1 MRAERLAIGLRRALE
16 DPEVFSRSVIGRPLR
31 PYQLEPA
38 RAILR
43 SVREGL
49 GLSFTIMFA
58 RQAGKNELS
67 AQVECLLLNR
77 YQRTP
82 GAQLVKAAPTF
93 RPQVVTSI
101 TRLERCLDNPLN
113 AGRWARERGYMVRL
127 GEARALFFSAA
138 PGASVVGATASALLE
153 LDEAQDIEEEKATK
167 DFLPMASTTNAT
179 RVYYGTAWTDD
190 TLLAKAQ
197 AEAREATGE
206 IRRDFRVPWWVV
218 AEHNPA
224 YGRYVEAEK
233 ARLGASH
240 PLFRT
245 QYALE
250 TIEGGGRLFSP
261 EALARMRGAHV
272 RLRRRADAGTYV
284 AGVDVAGEDEEAA
297 DAALRRL
304 KPRRDSTVVT
314 IARLDYADVVAGI
327 QEPRLEV
334 VEHYWW
340 TGRDHR
346 TQFAS
351 LLDLLRDVWGV
362 ARVCVDGTGVGAGVA
377 SFVKAAL
384 GEGICEAVH
393 FTAARKSELGYGLLA
408 AVGSGR
414 LKIYQADLGE
424 VGSELAEWWA
434 EAEACR
440 YEVRREQQLS
450 FFVPEDQGHDD
461 FVVSAALCVA
471 AAEGLRVQPA
481 GTELRARPAYAGE
494 RW

>member
-1 MRAERLAIGLRRALE
+1 
-16 DPEVFSRSVIGRPLR
+16 
-31 PYQLEPA
+31 
-38 RAILR
+38 LR

-49 GLSFTIMFA
+49 GLSFSVMFA

-77 YQRTP
+77 CQRSP

-93 RPQVVTSI
+93 RPQVLTSI
-101 TRLERCLDNPLN
+101 ARLERCLENPLN
-113 AGRWARERGYMVRL
+113 AGRWARERGYMLRL

-138 PGASVVGATASALLE
+138 PGTSVVGATASVLLE
-153 LDEAQDIEEEKATK
+153 LDEAQDIDEEKATK

-179 RVYYGTAWTDD
+179 RVYYGTAWTED

-197 AEAREATGE
+197 AEAREAKGG
-206 IRRDFRVPWWVV
+206 IRRDYRVPWWEV
-218 AEHNPA
+218 AEHNSA
-224 YGRYVEAEK
+224 YGQYVEAER
-233 ARLGASH
+233 ARLGESH

-245 QYALE
+245 QYSLE
-250 TIEGGGRLFSP
+250 TIEGGGRFFSP
-261 EALARMRGAHV
+261 EQLAQMRGSHA
-272 RLRRRADAGTYV
+272 RLRRRIDEGVYV
-284 AGVDVAGEDEEAA
+284 AGIDVAGEDEEAA

-314 IARLDYADVVAGI
+314 IARLDYADVAEGI

-346 TQFAS
+346 TQFAA
-351 LLDLLRDVWGV
+351 LLDLLRNVWGV
-362 ARVCVDGTGVGAGVA
+362 SRACVDGTGVGAGVA
-377 SFVKAAL
+377 SFLRAAL
-384 GEGICEAVH
+384 GEGVCEVVQ
-393 FTAARKSELGYGLLA
+393 FTAARKSELGYGMLA
-408 AVGSGR
+408 AAGSGR
-414 LKIYQADLGE
+414 LKIYQADLGDAGGE
-424 VGSELAEWWA
+424 CLAEWWA

-450 FFVPEDQGHDD
+450 FFVPEERGHDD
-461 FVVSAALCVA
+461 FVISAALCVA
-471 AAEGLRVQPA
+471 AAAGLRVRPA
-481 GTELRARPAYAGE
+481 GTEVRARPAYADE

>member
-1 MRAERLAIGLRRALE
+1 MSTEKLAVGLRRALD
-16 DPEVFSRSVIGRPLR
+16 DPEVFSRAVIGRPLR

-49 GLSFTIMFA
+49 GLSFTVMFA

-67 AQVECLLLNR
+67 AQVECLLMNR

-82 GAQLVKAAPTF
+82 GAPLVKVASTF
-93 RPQVVTSI
+93 RPQAITSI
-101 TRLERCLDNPLN
+101 TRLERCLENPLN
-113 AGRWARERGYMVRL
+113 RGRWTRERGYMLRL

-138 PGASVVGATASALLE
+138 PGASVVGATASVLLE
-153 LDEAQDIEEEKATK
+153 LDEAQDVEEEKATK

-179 RVYYGTAWTDD
+179 RVYYGTAWTED

-197 AEAREATGE
+197 AEAREGK

-218 AEHNPA
+218 ADSNPA

-233 ARLGASH
+233 ARLGESH

-250 TIEGGGRLFSP
+250 TIEGGGRFFSP
-261 EALARMRGAHV
+261 EALARMRGQHV
-272 RLRRRADAGTYV
+272 RLHRRADGGSYV

-314 IARLDYADVVAGI
+314 IARLDYADVAAGI

-334 VEHYWW
+334 VDHYWW

-346 TQFAS
+346 TQFAA

-377 SFVKAAL
+377 SFLRTAL
-384 GEGICEAVH
+384 GEGTCEVVQ

-408 AVGSGR
+408 AAGSGR
-414 LKIYQADLGE
+414 LKVYQGDLGHRGDE
-424 VGSELAEWWA
+424 QRGDERGSELAE
-434 EAEACR
+434 
-440 YEVRREQQLS
+440 
-450 FFVPEDQGHDD
+450 
-461 FVVSAALCVA
+461 
-471 AAEGLRVQPA
+471 
-481 GTELRARPAYAGE
+481 
-494 RW
+494 